1 MINLRRLKR
10 FYVVCVCFLIILSFL
25 TPLSVSAE
33 GSSTSWCQVTINQTG
48 VGHGSGCTTV
58 SLQLILQN
66 SQTLPS
72 DLQLSGNITS
82 ATDAY
87 KNFDKKTEGFHSGDA
102 WLIGNFADTCT
113 SLSNATW
120 SGVSSVDGQTL
131 TTKDYNSTKAIVG
144 FGGKDF
150 RDMSYEEQVASM
162 KAFYNAGYFVVFCV
176 EYKGVNQQ
184 SNGASGYKAAHACVL
199 AGINNEDI
207 YLNDPATGTVCA
219 YKDRSA
225 KGGAYNLV
233 YVELFKN
240 DKTSPLSLSGSSPIE
255 VTEQDKVQAANLGV
269 STQALRGY
277 YSEDQLSAYCKLAEV
292 DLTELLNSANRNSL
306 EQSDIEGLANWE
318 RNINNN
324 TSDSSIIHYLRIFT
338 MFMGIILIVWSVLV
352 YLAYWFDR
360 INNFFDLDLLGI
372 LTFGRLHMSDT
383 EEECTLHLKT
393 LGKTEKKT
401 VNHRAICFVCL
412 SGICFGVLIVSD
424 MLYKILYTL
433 IHFIKRLF
441 I

>member
-1 MINLRRLKR
+1 MRRLKR
-10 FYVVCVCFLIILSFL
+10 FYVVCICFLIILSFL
-25 TPLSVSAE
+25 TPLSIKAD
-33 GSSTSWCQVTINQTG
+33 GSSTDWCQVTINQTG

-82 ATDAY
+82 ATTEY

-102 WLIGNFADTCT
+102 WIIGNFANSCT

-120 SGVSSVDGQTL
+120 SSASSVDGQTL

-150 RDMSYEEQVASM
+150 RDMSYEEQVTSM
-162 KAFYNAGYFVVFCV
+162 KAFYNSGYFVVFCV

-199 AGINNEDI
+199 AGVDNGDI

-255 VTEQDKVQAANLGV
+255 VTEQDKIQANNLGV
-269 STQALRGY
+269 SVQALSGY

-292 DLTELLNSANRNSL
+292 DLTELLNSANRDSL
-306 EQSDIEGLANWE
+306 EQSDIENLANWE

-324 TSDSSIIHYLRIFT
+324 NTSDSGAIHYLRIFV
-338 MFMGIILIVWSVLV
+338 MFMGIILIVWSVLI

-360 INNFFDLDLLGI
+360 VNNFFDLDLLGI
-372 LTFGRLHMSDT
+372 LTMGKLHMSDT
-383 EEECTLHLKT
+383 EEECTFKVKD

-401 VNHRAICFVCL
+401 VNHRAICAICL
-412 SGICFGVLIVSD
+412 TGIFFGALIISGV
-424 MLYKILYTL
+424 LYKILQFLVYTIL
-433 IHFIKRLF
+433 ELF
-441 I
+441 GY

>member
-1 MINLRRLKR
+1 MQRLKR
-10 FYVVCVCFLIILSFL
+10 IYVFCICFLIILSFL
-25 TPLSVSAE
+25 TPLSIKAD
-33 GSSTSWCQVTINQTG
+33 GSSTDWCQVTINQTG

-82 ATDAY
+82 ATDVY

-102 WLIGNFADTCT
+102 WLIGNFANTCT

-150 RDMSYEEQVASM
+150 RDMSYEEQVTSM
-162 KAFYNAGYFVVFCV
+162 KAFYNSGYFVVFCV

-184 SNGASGYKAAHACVL
+184 SNGASGYKAAHATVL
-199 AGINNEDI
+199 AGVDNGDI
-207 YLNDPATGTVCA
+207 YINDPANGQVCL

-240 DKTSPLSLSGSSPIE
+240 DKTSPLSLSGSSSIE
-255 VTEQDKVQAANLGV
+255 VTEQDKIQAENLGV
-269 STQALRGY
+269 SVQALRGY

-383 EEECTLHLKT
+383 EEKCTFKVKD

>member
-1 MINLRRLKR
+1 M
-10 FYVVCVCFLIILSFL
+10 ILSFL
-25 TPLSVSAE
+25 TPLSIRAE
-33 GSSTSWCQVTINQTG
+33 GSSTDWCKVTINQSG

-66 SQTLPS
+66 SMTLPS

-82 ATDAY
+82 ATTEY
-87 KNFDKKTEGFHSGDA
+87 KNFDKATNGFHQGDA
-102 WLIGNFADTCT
+102 WIIGNFASSCT

-120 SGVSSVDGQTL
+120 SSASSVDGQTL
-131 TTKDYNSTKAIVG
+131 STKDYNSTKAIVG

-184 SNGASGYKAAHACVL
+184 SNGASGYKAAHATVL
-199 AGINNEDI
+199 AGIDNGDI
-207 YLNDPATGTVCA
+207 YINDPANGQVCL

-240 DKTSPLSLSGSSPIE
+240 DKTSPLSLSNGTPIE
-255 VTEQDKVQAANLGV
+255 VTEQDKIQASNLGV
-269 STQALRGY
+269 SVQALRGY

-292 DLTELLNSANRNSL
+292 DLTDLLNSANRDSL
-306 EQSDIEGLANWE
+306 EQNDIESLANWE

-324 TSDSSIIHYLRIFT
+324 TSDSSLIHYLRIFV
-338 MFMGIILIVWSVLV
+338 MFMGIILIVWSVMI

-360 INNFFDLDLLGI
+360 VNNFFEIDLLGV

-383 EEECTLHLKT
+383 EEECTFHLKT
-393 LGKTEKKT
+393 LGKTERKT

-412 SGICFGVLIVSD
+412 SGICFGTLIVSG
-424 MLYKILYTL
+424 MLYKLLYVL
-433 IHFIKRLF
+433 INFIRRLLS
-441 I
+441 